1 MDLIYTNADLVDQ
14 GVLQDC
20 MLDLAF
26 GADENDFELE
36 VPAEGVTL
44 EAGALLY
51 IEGTEYGGMVDGM
64 RYTSADGVKRY
75 TGRTWHGILNS
86 KVIQPDAGA
95 DYYTVSG
102 DANAVLAVVLQ
113 RLSLS
118 ALFVAA
124 DGSSGL
130 SVSYQFNRY
139 CGGYDGLRAMLDSV
153 GGKLRMEVLGTG
165 RVRLSAVPVT
175 RYVKE
180 NEWDSDRMTIDATQ
194 LWHPVNHLICLGK
207 GDLRQRQ
214 VVHLYADANGDL
226 STTQTSMGLAERVA
240 VYDYANAESLESL
253 TANGMSK
260 LAEYQAGDS
269 CKASLADSETVY
281 DIGDVVGVCDAV
293 TGLSVETTI
302 TKKIV
307 TISGGV
313 VTVSYKTGSE

>member
-36 VPAEGVTL
+36 VSAEGVTL

-226 STTQTSMGLAERVA
+226 STTQTSTGLAERVA

-253 TANGMSK
+253 TANGMAK

-307 TISGGV
+307 TISGGM

>member
-214 VVHLYADANGDL
+214 VVHLYADANGNL
-226 STTQTSMGLAERVA
+226 STTQTSTGLAERVA

-253 TANGMSK
+253 TAHGMSK

>member
-86 KVIQPDAGA
+86 KVIQPDAGS

-214 VVHLYADANGDL
+214 VVHLYADANGNL
-226 STTQTSMGLAERVA
+226 STTQTSTGLAERVA

-253 TANGMSK
+253 TANGMAK

>member
-20 MLDLAF
+20 VLDLAF

-36 VPAEGVTL
+36 VPAKGVTL

-51 IEGTEYGGMVDGM
+51 IEGTEYGGMVDGV

-226 STTQTSMGLAERVA
+226 STTQTSTGLAERVA

-253 TANGMSK
+253 TANGMAK

>member
-226 STTQTSMGLAERVA
+226 STTQTSTGLAERVA

-253 TANGMSK
+253 TANGMAK

-269 CKASLADSETVY
+269 CKASLADS
-281 DIGDVVGVCDAV
+281 GDGLRHRRCGGRLRRCDGAVCGDHHHEKDRHHLRRS
-293 TGLSVETTI
+293 GDS
-302 TKKIV
+302 IV
-307 TISGGV
+307 QDR
-313 VTVSYKTGSE
+313 E

>member
-165 RVRLSAVPVT
+165 RVRLSAEPVT
-175 RYVKE
+175 RYVTE

-214 VVHLYADANGDL
+214 VVHLYADAQGNL
-226 STTQTSMGLAERVA
+226 STHQTSTGLAERVA
-240 VYDYANAESLESL
+240 VYDYSNAESLESL
-253 TANGMSK
+253 TANGMAK

-313 VTVSYKTGSE
+313 VSVSYKTGSE

>member
-139 CGGYDGLRAMLDSV
+139 CGGYDGLRAMLV

-165 RVRLSAVPVT
+165 RVRLSAEPVT

-226 STTQTSMGLAERVA
+226 STTQTSTGLAERVA

-253 TANGMSK
+253 TAHGMSK

>member
-86 KVIQPDAGA
+86 KVIQPDAGS

-139 CGGYDGLRAMLDSV
+139 CGGYDGLRAMLESA

-165 RVRLSAVPVT
+165 RVQLSAVPVV

-226 STTQTSMGLAERVA
+226 STTQTSTGLAERVA

-253 TANGMSK
+253 TANGMAK

-313 VTVSYKTGSE
+313 VTVSYKT

>member
-20 MLDLAF
+20 VLDLAF
-26 GADENDFELE
+26 GADENNFELE

-51 IEGTEYGGMVDGM
+51 MEGTEYGGMVDGM

-124 DGSSGL
+124 DTHSGL

-139 CGGYDGLRAMLDSV
+139 CGGYDGLRAMLESV

-165 RVRLSAVPVT
+165 RVRLSAVPIT

-194 LWHPVNHLICLGK
+194 QWHPVNHLICLGK
-207 GDLRQRQ
+207 GDLRERQ
-214 VVHLYADANGDL
+214 VVHLYADAKGNL
-226 STTQTSMGLAERVA
+226 STNQTSTGLAERVA
-240 VYDYANAESLESL
+240 VYDYSNAESLESL
-253 TANGMSK
+253 TANGMDK

-281 DIGDVVGVCDAV
+281 DIGDVVGVCDTV

-313 VTVSYKTGSE
+313 VTVSYKTGSD

>member
-20 MLDLAF
+20 VLDLAF

-36 VPAEGVTL
+36 VSADGVTL

-51 IEGTEYGGMVDGM
+51 MEGTEYGGMVDGM

-102 DANAVLAVVLQ
+102 DANAVLAAVLQ
-113 RLSLS
+113 RLALS

-124 DGSSGL
+124 DTLSGL

-139 CGGYDGLRAMLDSV
+139 CGGYDGLRAMLESV

-165 RVRLSAVPVT
+165 RVRLSAVPIT

-194 LWHPVNHLICLGK
+194 QWHPVNHLICLGK

-214 VVHLYADANGDL
+214 VVHLYADANGHL
-226 STTQTSMGLAERVA
+226 STNQTSTGLAERVA
-240 VYDYANAESLESL
+240 VYDYSNAESLESL
-253 TANGMSK
+253 TANGLAK

>member
-124 DGSSGL
+124 DDSSGL

-165 RVRLSAVPVT
+165 RVRLSAEPVT

-226 STTQTSMGLAERVA
+226 STTQTSTGLAERVA

-253 TANGMSK
+253 TAHGMSK

>member
-86 KVIQPDAGA
+86 KVIQPDAGS

-139 CGGYDGLRAMLDSV
+139 CGGYDGLRAMLESA

-165 RVRLSAVPVT
+165 RVQLSAVPVV

-226 STTQTSMGLAERVA
+226 STTQTSTGLAERVA

-253 TANGMSK
+253 TANGMAK

>member
-20 MLDLAF
+20 VLDLAF

-165 RVRLSAVPVT
+165 RVRLSAEPVT

-214 VVHLYADANGDL
+214 VVHLYADANGNL
-226 STTQTSMGLAERVA
+226 STTQTSTGLAERVA

-253 TANGMSK
+253 TANGMAK

>member
-1 MDLIYTNADLVDQ
+1 MDLIYTNAALVDQ

-20 MLDLAF
+20 VLDLAF

-51 IEGTEYGGMVDGM
+51 MEGTEYGGMVDGM

-102 DANAVLAVVLQ
+102 DANTVLAAVLQ
-113 RLSLS
+113 RLALS
-118 ALFVAA
+118 DLFVAA

-139 CGGYDGLRAMLDSV
+139 CGGYDGLCAMLTSV

-165 RVRLSAVPVT
+165 QVQLSAVPVA

-207 GDLRQRQ
+207 GDLRERQ
-214 VVHLYADANGDL
+214 VVHLYADANGNL
-226 STTQTSMGLAERVA
+226 STTQTSTGLAERVA
-240 VYDYANAESLESL
+240 VYDYSNAESLESL
-253 TANGMSK
+253 TANGMAK

-281 DIGDVVGVCDAV
+281 DIGDVVGVWDNV
-293 TGLSVETTI
+293 TGLSVETSI

-307 TISGGV
+307 TIFGGV
-313 VTVSYKTGSE
+313 VTVSYKTGSD

>member
-1 MDLIYTNADLVDQ
+1 MDLIYTNAALVDQ

-20 MLDLAF
+20 VLDLAF

-51 IEGTEYGGMVDGM
+51 MEGTEYGGMVDGM

-102 DANAVLAVVLQ
+102 DANTVLAAVLQ
-113 RLSLS
+113 RLALS
-118 ALFVAA
+118 DLFVAA

-139 CGGYDGLRAMLDSV
+139 CGGYDGLCAMLTSV

-165 RVRLSAVPVT
+165 QVQLSAVPVA

-207 GDLRQRQ
+207 GDLRERQ
-214 VVHLYADANGDL
+214 VVHLYADTNGNL
-226 STTQTSMGLAERVA
+226 STTQTSTGLAERVA
-240 VYDYANAESLESL
+240 VYDYSNAESLESL
-253 TANGMSK
+253 TANGMAK

-281 DIGDVVGVCDAV
+281 DIGDVVGVWDNV
-293 TGLSVETTI
+293 TGLSVETSI

-313 VTVSYKTGSE
+313 VTVSYKTGSD

>member
-20 MLDLAF
+20 VLDLAF

-36 VPAEGVTL
+36 VPADGVTL

-51 IEGTEYGGMVDGM
+51 MEGTEYGGMVDGM
-64 RYTSADGVKRY
+64 RYTSADGVNRY

-95 DYYTVSG
+95 DYCTVSG
-102 DANAVLAVVLQ
+102 DANAVLAAVIQ
-113 RLSLS
+113 RLALS

-124 DGSSGL
+124 DTLSGL

-139 CGGYDGLRAMLDSV
+139 CGGYDGLRAMLASV

-165 RVRLSAVPVT
+165 RVRLSAVPVA

-194 LWHPVNHLICLGK
+194 QWHPVNHLICLGK
-207 GDLRQRQ
+207 GDLRERQ
-214 VVHLYADANGDL
+214 VVHLYADVNGHL
-226 STTQTSMGLAERVA
+226 STNQTSTGLAERVA
-240 VYDYANAESLESL
+240 VYDYSNAESLESL
-253 TANGMSK
+253 TTNGLAK

>member
-113 RLSLS
+113 RLALS

-165 RVRLSAVPVT
+165 RVRLSAEPVT

-194 LWHPVNHLICLGK
+194 QWHPVNHLICLGK

-214 VVHLYADANGDL
+214 VVHLYADAQGNL
-226 STTQTSMGLAERVA
+226 STNQTSTGLAERVA

-253 TANGMSK
+253 TANGMAK

>member
-1 MDLIYTNADLVDQ
+1 MDLIYTNSDLVDQ

-86 KVIQPDAGA
+86 KVIQPDAGS

-139 CGGYDGLRAMLDSV
+139 CGGYDGLRAMLESA

-165 RVRLSAVPVT
+165 RVQLSAVPVV

-226 STTQTSMGLAERVA
+226 STTQTSTGLAERVA

-253 TANGMSK
+253 TANGMAK

-313 VTVSYKTGSE
+313 VTVSNKSGSE

>member
-1 MDLIYTNADLVDQ
+1 MDLIYTNSDLVDQ

-86 KVIQPDAGA
+86 KVIQPDAGS

-139 CGGYDGLRAMLDSV
+139 CGGYDGLRAMLESA

-165 RVRLSAVPVT
+165 RVQLSAVPVV

-226 STTQTSMGLAERVA
+226 STTQTSTGLAERVA

-253 TANGMSK
+253 TANGMAK

-313 VTVSYKTGSE
+313 VTVS

>member
-20 MLDLAF
+20 VLDLAF

-36 VPAEGVTL
+36 VPAGGVTL

-102 DANAVLAVVLQ
+102 DANTVLAAVLQ

-118 ALFVAA
+118 ALFVVT
-124 DGSSGL
+124 DTLSGL
-130 SVSYQFNRY
+130 SVSYQFIRY
-139 CGGYDGLRAMLDSV
+139 CSGYDGLRAMLESV

-165 RVRLSAVPVT
+165 RVRLSAVPVA

-194 LWHPVNHLICLGK
+194 QWHPVNHLICLGK
-207 GDLRQRQ
+207 GDLRERQ
-214 VVHLYADANGDL
+214 VVHLYADANGNL
-226 STTQTSMGLAERVA
+226 STNQTITGLAERVA
-240 VYDYANAESLESL
+240 VYDYSNAESLESL
-253 TANGMSK
+253 TANGLAK

>member
-86 KVIQPDAGA
+86 KVIQPDAGS

-139 CGGYDGLRAMLDSV
+139 CGGYDGLRAMLESA

-165 RVRLSAVPVT
+165 RVQLSAVPVV

-226 STTQTSMGLAERVA
+226 STTQTSTGLAERVA

-253 TANGMSK
+253 TANGMAK

-307 TISGGV
+307 TISGRV

>member
-214 VVHLYADANGDL
+214 VVHLYADAQGNL
-226 STTQTSMGLAERVA
+226 STNQTSTGLAERVA

>member
-1 MDLIYTNADLVDQ
+1 MDLIYTNADRVDQ

-44 EAGALLY
+44 EAGSLLY

-226 STTQTSMGLAERVA
+226 STTQTSTGLAERVA

-253 TANGMSK
+253 TANGMAK

>member
-86 KVIQPDAGA
+86 KVIQPDAGS

-226 STTQTSMGLAERVA
+226 STTQTSTGLAERVA

-253 TANGMSK
+253 TANGMAK